1 MSDPADDDSP
11 AASTAAPSSPG
22 RPGKTVEA
30 AWQWVLPAP
39 PEAAWAVVADTA
51 RFNEA
56 AGFPRYTIE
65 ETAQPDGSVRRVGR
79 ARILGF
85 LPLAWEEEPFE
96 FVANRVFANRRL
108 LFSGPLA
115 SFGPVVAFAPEGE
128 GGSSTRV
135 TYRMRVEPRNLLGRL
150 VAPLFLRKTHATV
163 DRLMREAAAFLEG
176 NRPVPYETKPP
187 ELATGAKPRVE
198 ALVARLDADGH
209 RLAPR
214 LGAHLLRAPDGDLER
229 IRPRALAASWGAPAR
244 EVIELCLAA
253 VRAGLLTLRWD
264 LLCPRCRGAKLSA
277 PSLDKVPRGAH
288 CPSCNI
294 EYGREFSRNV
304 EVTFRPPAVIRAV
317 EDGGFCLMSP
327 RATPHVLVQQSV
339 PPGERR
345 TVAAALPPGP
355 YRLRTLEAGGAADVD
370 LGEGERFP
378 RIVVDGA
385 DVAAEP
391 PGAAVAPGAV
401 EIENRGAVRR
411 TIVVESR
418 RWAQDALTAQEVT
431 TLQAFRDLFADE
443 TLAPGDDVEID
454 QITLMFTDL
463 KGSTA
468 MYARMGD
475 AAAYAIVREHYAFL
489 MRAIRANDGAIVKTI
504 GDAVMAAF
512 REPALAV
519 RAALAVQH
527 DAAAYNETAGE
538 DGGPLVVKL
547 GLHTG
552 PCIAVTLNDRLDYF
566 GSTVNLAARLEGQ
579 SRGGDIVLSE
589 QVRDD
594 PAVRALLAGTP
605 SPLLAE
611 AAEMKGFAGEIRY
624 WRLPARAEAMQA
636 AAAAGRS
643 RAPGESVPN
652 ETPRRALREG

>member
-1 MSDPADDDSP
+1 MREQADDDSP
-11 AASTAAPSSPG
+11 AAMAAAASGAPPQP

-65 ETAQPDGSVRRVGR
+65 ETPQPDGSLRRVGR
-79 ARILGF
+79 ARTLGF

-96 FVANRVFANRRL
+96 YVANRVFTNRRRL
-108 LFSGPLA
+108 LSGPLA
-115 SFGPVVAFAPEGE
+115 SFGPVVEFAPEGGGDGE
-128 GGSSTRV
+128 GGGARTRV

-150 VAPLFLRKTHATV
+150 AAPLFLRKTHAAV

-176 NRPVPYETKPP
+176 NRPVPYEMKAP
-187 ELATGAKPRVE
+187 ELAAGAKPRVE

-209 RLAPR
+209 PLAAR
-214 LGAHLLRAPDGDLER
+214 LGAYLLRAPDADLER
-229 IRPRALAASWGAPAR
+229 IRPRALAASWGASAR

-294 EYGREFSRNV
+294 EYGREFTRNV
-304 EVTFRPPAVIRAV
+304 EVTFRPPAAIRAV
-317 EDGGFCLMSP
+317 EEGGGFCLMSP
-327 RATPHVLVQQSV
+327 RATPHVLVQQSLA
-339 PPGERR
+339 PGERR
-345 TVAAALPPGP
+345 IVAAALPPGP

-370 LGEGERFP
+370 FVGAGDLGGGGERFP
-378 RIVVDGA
+378 RVVVDGSCVTA
-385 DVAAEP
+385 GPPAA
-391 PGAAVAPGAV
+391 AAGTV

-411 TIVVESR
+411 TVVVESR
-418 RWAQDALTAQEVT
+418 RWAEDALTAQEVT

-443 TLAPGDDVEID
+443 TLAPGDDAEID

-468 MYARMGD
+468 MYAQMGD

-512 REPALAV
+512 REPASAV

-527 DAAAYNETAGE
+527 AAAAYNETAGE
-538 DGGPLVVKL
+538 AGGPLVVKL
-547 GLHTG
+547 GLHSG
-552 PCIAVTLNDRLDYF
+552 PCIAVSLNDRLDYF

-589 QVRDD
+589 RVRDD
-594 PAVRALLAGTP
+594 PTVRALLAEEAP
-605 SPLLAE
+605 AALVAE
-611 AAEMKGFAGEIRY
+611 TAEMKGFAGAIRY
-624 WRLPARAEAMQA
+624 WRLPAPAETIPAP
-636 AAAAGRS
+636 AG
-643 RAPGESVPN
+643 
-652 ETPRRALREG
+652 